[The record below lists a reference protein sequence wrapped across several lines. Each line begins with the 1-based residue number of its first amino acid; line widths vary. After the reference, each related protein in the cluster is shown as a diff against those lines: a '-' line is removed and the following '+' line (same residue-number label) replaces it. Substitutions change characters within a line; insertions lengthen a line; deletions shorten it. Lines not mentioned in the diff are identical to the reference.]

1 MPSPSV
7 DIIVPVWS
15 RPLEAR
21 ACLSAILAHSPE
33 ARLIIVDNGSDR
45 QTQLV
50 LEEFSEPLAEN
61 CLFISSDRNV
71 GLVRA
76 INMGL
81 ARSDGDYVVI
91 VRPHVTVT
99 SGWLDGLLDVAD
111 AGMASPLFAGP
122 GAPFPPPLP
131 RGCSRME
138 TFGISFATLAL
149 RTELFMLLGGFDEQ
163 LDGGEWC
170 LRDYV
175 SRAGNRGYRTSIT
188 ATSTVICADAPQL
201 GSDARRREIAQASRD
216 TCVGRWGAGR
226 HYGLYFGKG
235 VAAEGLADMMETVL
249 AGARLG
255 HRFTMLLHPFQAAQF
270 RRLGWDSLHTSIQL
284 HVLSRFMPERDLRRT
299 CSLHPEMIMVSD
311 AAGSLCGNGGMFL
324 SLTALSRDLVSPA
337 NAPPTKDSPPPR

>member
-1 MPSPSV
+1 MPSPAV
-7 DIIVPVWS
+7 DIIVPVWNS
-15 RPLEAR
+15 PFEAR
-21 ACLSAILAHSPE
+21 ACLSSILAHSPE

-50 LEEFSEPLAEN
+50 LEEFSEPLGEN

-76 INMGL
+76 INMAL
-81 ARSDGDYVVI
+81 ARSDGDYAVI

-99 SGWLDGLLDVAD
+99 PGWLDGLVEA
-111 AGMASPLFAGP
+111 AEGGMASPLFTGP

-138 TFGISFATLAL
+138 TFAVSFATLAL

-175 SRAGNRGYRTSIT
+175 SRAGDSGYRTCI
-188 ATSTVICADAPQL
+188 TSTSRVVCGAAPQL

-216 TCVGRWGAGR
+216 TCVARWSEGR
-226 HYGLYFGKG
+226 HYGIYFGRG
-235 VAAEGLADMMETVL
+235 VAVDGLAGVVETVL
-249 AGARLG
+249 AGARRG
-255 HRFTMLLHPFQAAQF
+255 HRFTLLLHPSQSAQF
-270 RRLGWDSLHTSIQL
+270 RRLGWDALHSSIEL
-284 HVLSRFMPERDLRRT
+284 RVLSRFMAERDLRRV
-299 CSLHPEMIMVSD
+299 CSLNPEMIRVSD
-311 AAGSLCGNGGMFL
+311 AAGPLFGEGATLL
-324 SLTALSRDLVSPA
+324 SLSALPRALE
-337 NAPPTKDSPPPR
+337 PPTTGFSQR